1 MDEDFSTNV
10 EEPKKEKSKAG
21 LVILLILLSA
31 ALFAGGLSIGHFVW
45 KGGVQSAVSSATTT
59 LTQSTSS
66 KVELTDAGKTEMRQK
81 TEALVESLGDNYLV
95 TSAFATSRLSDEVKI
110 HATIRYLVK
119 IGKLKIDA
127 KNTGPDEKLAV
138 EIDVDELKNAIKDM
152 FDEDITLTNFGVCP
166 YDYKLDSKNNKYDVC
181 VGSGCGGVATVYSSI
196 LYQDYGSDDEYA
208 YLNARIAYGAD
219 LENYAGIYSD
229 YVYAPDSEQIAGANT
244 NFELTESNKDK
255 CAKYRFAFKK
265 TDTGYALK
273 GLLPDIS
280 E

>member
-1 MDEDFSTNV
+1 MTTN
-10 EEPKKEKSKAG
+10 
-21 LVILLILLSA
+21 LI
-31 ALFAGGLSIGHFVW
+31 
-45 KGGVQSAVSSATTT
+45 Q
-59 LTQSTSS
+59 
-66 KVELTDAGKTEMRQK
+66 
-81 TEALVESLGDNYLV
+81 
-95 TSAFATSRLSDEVKI
+95 
-110 HATIRYLVK
+110 
-119 IGKLKIDA
+119 
-127 KNTGPDEKLAV
+127 
-138 EIDVDELKNAIKDM
+138 
-152 FDEDITLTNFGVCP
+152 
-166 YDYKLDSKNNKYDVC
+166 KNNKYDVY

-196 LYQDYGSDDEYA
+196 LYQDYGSDNEYA